1 MTRIGLVHV
10 KYHQRGG
17 EDVHV
22 EGLRRLYSEMG
33 LGVADLPLSSV
44 PLWRKAA
51 RSLTEGSERD
61 WDEWVSLENPDL
73 LHLHNIHPD
82 LGPAFLRWLHKR
94 KIPAMAT
101 IHNHRF
107 YCTNGLALY
116 GSKPCKACLHS
127 SVTWRPLIKNCNGSY
142 SRSVYHALALTQ
154 IRQAKLLEKS
164 VKVFLAPTPYMAD
177 EMVRAGFS
185 RDKILVFPHFVE
197 TPDATSEKEKDI
209 DVIYAGR
216 LSEEKG
222 IRALAATARL
232 LPHLRFS
239 FVGDGPLQSFLEEER
254 ERARNITVHPKCSR
268 EELHRLVARARV
280 ACAPSLCEESFSLF
294 SVESIIQG
302 LNLVVANND
311 SMAWLTRPPFTGIP
325 AEVRAPRALAS
336 ALEVALA
343 KAQSAP
349 PQEIRQYFSPEKY
362 KKTLATILRDKF
374 GSGASA

>member
-1 MTRIGLVHV
+1 
-10 KYHQRGG
+10 
-17 EDVHV
+17 V
-22 EGLRRLYSEMG
+22 E
-33 LGVADLPLSSV
+33 
-44 PLWRKAA
+44 
-51 RSLTEGSERD
+51 
-61 WDEWVSLENPDL
+61 
-73 LHLHNIHPD
+73 I
-82 LGPAFLRWLHKR
+82 
-94 KIPAMAT
+94 
-101 IHNHRF
+101 
-107 YCTNGLALY
+107 
-116 GSKPCKACLHS
+116 
-127 SVTWRPLIKNCNGSY
+127 
-142 SRSVYHALALTQ
+142 
-154 IRQAKLLEKS
+154 
-164 VKVFLAPTPYMAD
+164 
-177 EMVRAGFS
+177 
-185 RDKILVFPHFVE
+185 
-197 TPDATSEKEKDI
+197 PDATSGKEKDI

-222 IRALAATARL
+222 VKALAAAARL

-254 ERARNITVHPKCSR
+254 KQARNITVHPKCSR

-349 PQEIRQYFSPEKY
+349 LQEIRQYFSPEKY

-374 GSGASA
+374 GSEASA